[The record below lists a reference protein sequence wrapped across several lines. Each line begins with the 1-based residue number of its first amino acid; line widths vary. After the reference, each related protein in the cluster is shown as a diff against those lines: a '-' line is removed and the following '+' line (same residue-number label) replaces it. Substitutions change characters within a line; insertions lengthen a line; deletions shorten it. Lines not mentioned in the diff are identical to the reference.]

1 MNRSAR
7 IREWLA
13 TQHIPATARDI
24 MQAVEP
30 RGEINT
36 FCASLSAMHK
46 KGLVRANKVN
56 GRLYYSA
63 GRAPKS
69 RRDRRPTKTGRAHRV
84 RELLADGRGYTV
96 AEIRAKVDPGT
107 TSSRMS
113 ASLSTLFQQGHIA
126 RAQDDWFTCYALTQE
141 AANQAL
147 ADLFATREARKAEL
161 KRARQ
166 AAAAEKRRTRAPK
179 TPRAK
184 PARAPKAKPSP
195 KLKAPPV
202 RDVPRGMPPPPTAEV
217 RAAIASIAR
226 SRPPVR
232 PAQVTCALDGVPERQ
247 RAASERIA
255 ADIAEFQA
263 RGGKIERLGPTQF
276 FTRIEPA
283 NGPLRRTWAGDEAS
297 SAAPALE
304 IDDE

>member
-96 AEIRAKVDPGT
+96 AEIRAKVDPST

-126 RAQDDWFTCYALTQE
+126 RAQDGWFTCYALTQE

-147 ADLFATREARKAEL
+147 ARSLCDEGSQEGRAQARSAGCRRREAAHQSPEDAPGEARPGSEGEAEPE
-161 KRARQ
+161 AQ
-166 AAAAEKRRTRAPK
+166 GT
-179 TPRAK
+179 
-184 PARAPKAKPSP
+184 
-195 KLKAPPV
+195 PV
-202 RDVPRGMPPPPTAEV
+202 RDMPRGMPPPPTAEV
-217 RAAIASIAR
+217 RAAITSIAR

-232 PAQVTCALDGVPERQ
+232 PAPVTCALDGVPERQ
-247 RAASERIA
+247 RAASARIA
-255 ADIAEFQA
+255 ADIAAFEA
-263 RGGKIERLGPTQF
+263 RGGRIERLGPTKF
-276 FTRIEPA
+276 FDRIGMEAA
-283 NGPLRRTWAGDEAS
+283 NHAPPRRPRTGTLD
-297 SAAPALE
+297 L
-304 IDDE
+304 DD